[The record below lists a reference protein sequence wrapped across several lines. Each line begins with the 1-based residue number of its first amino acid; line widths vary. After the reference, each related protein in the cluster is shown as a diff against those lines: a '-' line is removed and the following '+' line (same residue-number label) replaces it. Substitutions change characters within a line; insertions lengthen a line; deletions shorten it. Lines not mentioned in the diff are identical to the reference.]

1 MREEGSDDDDDVDD
15 DDDDDDDDSSSS
27 GKTAENI
34 NMGEPRISETQI
46 ETGTAGNY

>member
-1 MREEGSDDDDDVDD
+1 MVNSLLV
-15 DDDDDDDDSSSS
+15 SSNHKIECS
-27 GKTAENI
+27 GKTENI